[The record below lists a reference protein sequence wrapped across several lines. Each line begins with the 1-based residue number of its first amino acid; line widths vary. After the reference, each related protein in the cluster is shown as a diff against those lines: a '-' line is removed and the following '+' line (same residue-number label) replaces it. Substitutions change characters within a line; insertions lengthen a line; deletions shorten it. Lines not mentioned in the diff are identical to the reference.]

1 MTKNQLINQF
11 NQFLSV
17 QKQRSQ
23 HTINNYCRDIE
34 QFFLILKINDPKII
48 SDHHI
53 YQYLNHLSSNDLSQR
68 SVHRK
73 ISSLD
78 QFWRYL
84 VYENYC
90 SLNPWTSVRRPKINQ
105 KIPVYIEEKT
115 LFELLNNYP
124 RETVLNK
131 RNIAILE
138 LLFSSG
144 MRVNE
149 LVQLTLE
156 SIDFTHQECRVFG
169 KGSKERVVL
178 FGSRAKS
185 AIQHYLNDA
194 NLEWNF
200 GKTNRL
206 FISKQGQP
214 ITIRTVQRIVKDANQ
229 YHSSTVEITPHAC
242 RHTCASMLISNGAG
256 IRDIQELLGH
266 SSITTTERYSHIP
279 TKTLTKRYLN
289 AIEE

>member
-1 MTKNQLINQF
+1 MTINQLINQF
-11 NQFLSV
+11 NQFLTV

-23 HTINNYCRDIE
+23 HTIQNYCRDIE
-34 QFFLILKINDPKII
+34 QFFFILEINDPNKIL
-48 SDHHI
+48 DHHI
-53 YQYLNHLSSNDLSQR
+53 HQYLNHLSTNDIGQR
-68 SVHRK
+68 SIHRK
-73 ISSLD
+73 MSSLD

-84 VYENYC
+84 VHEDYC
-90 SLNPWTSVRRPKINQ
+90 QLNPWTSVRRPKISQ
-105 KIPVYIEEKT
+105 KIPVYIEEKAM
-115 LFELLNNYP
+115 FELLNNYP

-144 MRVNE
+144 IRVNE

-156 SIDFTHQECRVFG
+156 NIDFTHQECRVFG
-169 KGSKERVVL
+169 KGSKERIAL
-178 FGSRAKS
+178 FGSRAKV

-194 NLEWNF
+194 HLVWDF